1 MPSGT
6 AVEAVEATT
15 STNPVIEPQ
24 VSTTQAK
31 APDPVEKSADQQE
44 DQGTGPGAETQVIT
58 PEEEKQLIE
67 SFSESA
73 TPEQVE
79 QAIQDIAENI
89 DVLTS
94 TQLDNIA
101 KAVSNAPKA
110 VKEKFESE
118 INIFGGGLD
127 NYVPV
132 GSTVDVG
139 ERRTLVVIGAVL
151 TAMPAVA
158 ARRKAGGAKI
168 A

>member
-1 MPSGT
+1 MPSET

-15 STNPVIEPQ
+15 STNLVIDPRP
-24 VSTTQAK
+24 STTQAK

-58 PEEEKQLIE
+58 PETEKQLIE

-89 DVLTS
+89 DVLTN
-94 TQLDNIA
+94 TQLDKIA

-158 ARRKAGGAKI
+158 ARRK
-168 A
+168 